1 MWIEVLIFCW
11 KHINL
16 PTREIL
22 GIRGVKGEWSLGLS
36 WFNSACMRAAN
47 GYSSFR
53 EPFTALWGNFSL
65 FWIRFAFFAN
75 YLMIAIH
82 LCTSCIFLLQYQ
94 RSYAS
99 WPKAAAKEP
108 FQKLLT
114 HREVYILQ
122 VSYIYIFN
130 MYIYIYILYIYI
142 YMYIRMNIITKI
154 FTIHIYTHINIYIH
168 IRTLHLKSAIFGA
181 TNRIC
186 IALAGPKPSI
196 SKSRIYTVF
205 VRMHISGIPTC
216 QTRQLYRNRSP
227 LCACLPK

>member
-1 MWIEVLIFCW
+1 
-11 KHINL
+11 
-16 PTREIL
+16 
-22 GIRGVKGEWSLGLS
+22 
-36 WFNSACMRAAN
+36 MRAAN

-130 MYIYIYILYIYI
+130 MYIYIYI
-142 YMYIRMNIITKI
+142 
-154 FTIHIYTHINIYIH
+154 HIVYIH
-168 IRTLHLKSAIFGA
+168 IHVYTYEYNNKNIYDTYLYTYKYIHTHTYTSSKISNFWSNKSDLYCSCRT
-181 TNRIC
+181 
-186 IALAGPKPSI
+186 
-196 SKSRIYTVF
+196 
-205 VRMHISGIPTC
+205 
-216 QTRQLYRNRSP
+216 
-227 LCACLPK
+227 